1 LIVLSYLAAIAISY
15 LLGSF
20 PSSYLVGR
28 LRGIDVRQWGS
39 GSLGGTNVLR
49 SVGPWAAILAVLGDV
64 AKGALAVFVARA
76 LVGSPSA
83 EVLAGLAAILGHDL
97 SIFVTFSGGRGVATT
112 LGALGALYLP
122 APIILALLG
131 LAVIA
136 FSRYASLASL
146 TIAILMPFVMLYLVL
161 FADKSVSYLIY
172 GLTAGILIVVLH
184 KGNIQRLLAGT
195 ERKIGEK
202 GRRRERVP

>member
-1 LIVLSYLAAIAISY
+1 MTVLSYLAAIAIGY

-20 PSSYLVGR
+20 PSGYVVGR

-39 GSLGGTNVLR
+39 GRIGGTNVLR
-49 SVGPWAAILAVLGDV
+49 SVGPWAAILAVLSDV
-64 AKGALAVFVARA
+64 AKGVLAVFVARA

-83 EVLAGLAAILGHDL
+83 EALAGLAAILGHDF
-97 SIFVTFSGGRGVATT
+97 SIFLTFSGGRGVATT

-122 APIILALLG
+122 ASLILALLG
-131 LAVIA
+131 LSVLAV
-136 FSRYASLASL
+136 SRYASLASL
-146 TIAILMPFVMLYLVL
+146 TIATLMPFAMLYLVL
-161 FADKSVSYLIY
+161 FAGKPVWYLIY
-172 GLTAGILIVVLH
+172 GLAASILIVVLH

-202 GRRRERVP
+202 GGRREGVP